1 MTVQTDTQSLRRARR
16 AGLAAFVGTT
26 IEWYDFYIY
35 ATAASLVFGTVFFPA
50 TGDRLTGVAAAFAT
64 YAVGF
69 FARPLGGIVFGH
81 VGDRVGRKTALVITL
96 TMMGAATFLVGCLP
110 GYGQIG
116 TWAPILLVVLRFV
129 QGLAVGGEWG
139 GAVLMAVEHAP
150 PDKKTF
156 YGAFA
161 QAGNPAGALLA
172 TGLFSLL
179 STGGTEWLATWGW
192 RIPFFASVLLIGVGL
207 IVRLKVEES
216 PVFEETVEETGVP
229 ILYAVRTNW
238 KPILLGICV
247 LPVAVGGYYLVTTF
261 ATAYA
266 TDPAVGVS
274 ESLVLNALTIAA
286 FVELVVSFGAAWLGD
301 RFGRVRVVVIGLV
314 GVAVLA
320 APQFLVL
327 STKNAVLIIAAFV
340 AMRLA
345 MTATYSPIAAIL
357 SQMFRPRARYTSISL
372 SYQLAGALFG
382 GLSPLVST
390 LLFQATGSVW
400 PAICLLIGMCV
411 LSIACVLAAPQHT
424 DEV

>member
-1 MTVQTDTQSLRRARR
+1 
-16 AGLAAFVGTT
+16 
-26 IEWYDFYIY
+26 
-35 ATAASLVFGTVFFPA
+35 
-50 TGDRLTGVAAAFAT
+50 
-64 YAVGF
+64 
-69 FARPLGGIVFGH
+69 
-81 VGDRVGRKTALVITL
+81 
-96 TMMGAATFLVGCLP
+96 
-110 GYGQIG
+110 
-116 TWAPILLVVLRFV
+116 
-129 QGLAVGGEWG
+129 
-139 GAVLMAVEHAP
+139 MAVEHAP

-179 STGGTEWLATWGW
+179 STGGTEWLSTVGW

-216 PVFEETVEETGVP
+216 PVFEESAEETGAP

-286 FVELVVSFGAAWLGD
+286 FVELAVSFGAAWLGD

-314 GVAVLA
+314 GVALLA

-327 STKNAVLIIAAFV
+327 STKNTVLIIAAFV

-400 PAICLLIGMCV
+400 PAIGLLIGMCV

-424 DEV
+424 DVTDTV